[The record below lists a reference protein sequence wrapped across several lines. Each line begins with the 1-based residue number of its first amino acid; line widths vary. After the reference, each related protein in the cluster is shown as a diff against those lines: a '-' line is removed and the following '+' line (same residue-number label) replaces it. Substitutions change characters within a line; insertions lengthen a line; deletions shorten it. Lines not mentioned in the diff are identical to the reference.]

1 MCWSIS
7 TTKTTCL
14 WFIAS
19 GDIWLTTIFIVSHS
33 HCFHPYDTHAT
44 ITNTFSTNTLIIV
57 TICSTTYTAIT
68 TNSIAPISSPVFE
81 QTPCYGLCY
90 ESIASVV
97 STVANMIVST
107 WRSFRC
113 ITGVFVIVRTKIM
126 TVCVWAIARIG
137 HLESAWVIIILV
149 CR

>member
-1 MCWSIS
+1 
-7 TTKTTCL
+7 L

-44 ITNTFSTNTLIIV
+44 ITSISSTNTLIKAAIY
-57 TICSTTYTAIT
+57 STTYTAIT
-68 TNSIAPISSPVFE
+68 TNSIGIISSPVFE

-97 STVANMIVST
+97 STFANMIV
-107 WRSFRC
+107 
-113 ITGVFVIVRTKIM
+113 
-126 TVCVWAIARIG
+126 
-137 HLESAWVIIILV
+137 
-149 CR
+149 